1 MERFFLI
8 GCQIDEIELKEL
20 LLRRYHTL
28 NFEMEFWEFVEFVNL
43 ALETEKKEKAERLY
57 LVLLPTLIQV
67 NKYMTFDQF
76 YEEISGANLD
86 LRPADVI
93 LKESEEIEKRLKN
106 GS

>member
-28 NFEMEFWEFVEFVNL
+28 TFEMDFWEFVEFVNL

-57 LVLLPTLIQV
+57 LELKKE
-67 NKYMTFDQF
+67 KYIMIWM
-76 YEEISGANLD
+76 EI
-86 LRPADVI
+86 VMI
-93 LKESEEIEKRLKN
+93 L
-106 GS
+106 